1 MNLVSADVFK
11 WSLTLVTGIAAG
23 VWFIHDAI
31 CLARMRQADRKDPI
45 VGDKRFGY
53 MMGMVIGVIGIVG
66 VLRFQGVL

>member
-1 MNLVSADVFK
+1 MNLISADAFK
-11 WSLTLVTGIAAG
+11 WFLTLTTGIAAG

-31 CLARMRQADRKDPI
+31 SLARMRTADRRDPI

-66 VLRFQGVL
+66 MLRFQGVL